1 MKKDVR
7 VETYMEPSSHH
18 DGGTR
23 YRTELEVGGQNFVIS
38 EIHTTGKNGVMG
50 ELHEVLAFN
59 ADEKWDCPNMNE
71 VTGFKSWD
79 PDELLTPVCISMLI
93 DKISEKEYGV

>member
-7 VETYMEPSSHH
+7 VETYMEPSSHP

-23 YRTELEVGGQNFVIS
+23 YRTELEVGGQRFVVS
-38 EIHTTGKNGVMG
+38 EIHTAGGVMG

-59 ADEKWDCPNMNE
+59 ADENWMCPDMTE
-71 VTGFKSWD
+71 VTGFKSWA
-79 PDELLTPVCISMLI
+79 PDELLTPACISMLI
-93 DKISEKEYGV
+93 DKISEKEYGD

>member
-7 VETYMEPSSHH
+7 VETYMEPSSHP

-38 EIHTTGKNGVMG
+38 EIHTSGLGIMPP
-50 ELHEVLAFN
+50 LHEVLAFN
-59 ADEKWDCPNMNE
+59 ANEKWECPDMRE
-71 VTGFKSWD
+71 VTGFKSWE
-79 PDELLTPVCISMLI
+79 PDEFLTPACISMLI
-93 DKISEKEYGV
+93 DKISEKEYGD